1 MNVSDNHDVRR
12 IVFVVMFAVAAVLM
26 LRTYVQIYKIHTKK
40 ENNLRMYQEQCLR
53 MDVAAE
59 TVSPHM

>member
-1 MNVSDNHDVRR
+1 MNVSENHDVRR
-12 IVFVVMFAVAAVLM
+12 IVFVVMFSVAAVLM

>member
-1 MNVSDNHDVRR
+1 
-12 IVFVVMFAVAAVLM
+12 MFAVAAVLM